1 MQEKLVLVDQHDK
14 QTGVMEKLEAHKK
27 ALLHRAVSVF
37 VFNSENQL
45 LLQKRAQEKYHS
57 PGLWTNTACTHPRPL
72 ENIKEAADRRLQEEM
87 GMGNSNLQKLF
98 DFIYKEKLD
107 HGLSE
112 HEFDH
117 VFVGFS
123 DEIPKP
129 DPAEVCDYAYMDGDN
144 LLEDVRKHP
153 EAYTVWFKKIIERVL
168 REYQIMKR

>member
-1 MQEKLVLVDQHDK
+1 MQEKVVLVDQHDK

-45 LLQKRAQEKYHS
+45 LIQKRAIEKYHS
-57 PGLWTNTACTHPRPL
+57 PGLWTNTACTHPRPR
-72 ENIKEAADRRLQEEM
+72 ENVIEAADRRLQEEM
-87 GMGNSNLQKLF
+87 GIGSSNLQKLF
-98 DFIYKEKLD
+98 DFIYKEELD
-107 HGLSE
+107 QGLSE

-123 DEIPKP
+123 DEAPTP
-129 DPAEVCDYAYMDGDN
+129 DPDEVCDYAYMDGDN
-144 LLEDVRKHP
+144 LLEDVRNHP
-153 EAYTVWFKKIIERVL
+153 EAYTVWFKKVIERVL